1 MMYELPH
8 IKLDVYVTERQYKM
22 LKMLTDEANAKDGG
36 NNEPEDTIR
45 QILYLVLENYKARG
59 YDV

>member
-1 MMYELPH
+1 MYELPH